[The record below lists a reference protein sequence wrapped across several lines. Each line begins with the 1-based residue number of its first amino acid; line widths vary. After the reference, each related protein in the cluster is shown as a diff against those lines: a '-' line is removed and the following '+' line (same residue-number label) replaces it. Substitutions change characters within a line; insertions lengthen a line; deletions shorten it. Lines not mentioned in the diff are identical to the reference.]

1 VANISKGTGQHG
13 ASQQGAG
20 QPGSSQHGATSPVT
34 PAVPL
39 TNELR
44 SLDPAIA
51 SLRSKIS
58 GLGAAL
64 FDLEQTPAL
73 PLASG
78 SSYSGSTAKTA
89 KAMQAALGEL
99 WLGYPKLVAVMEDVE
114 TARGNDD
121 SLRSHE
127 RDELRALLVN
137 AHAELAGKTLEE
149 EHDRLTGLLG
159 TARKHLETIDFG
171 FAACATTLGE
181 LDALARS
188 AMMSAEQTGER
199 VNEVARLTKQLAEQR
214 LAAAAD
220 PLGWQGADASGIA
233 TQLRALAT
241 ELGVVLQ
248 TQERL
253 DEYIV
258 EGAKRLDG
266 LRLLIANGISAAA
279 KARSR
284 MADTGALPAPL
295 RVSVLDG
302 VDGLRN
308 RLGAVRT
315 ALDGEPRRARQLWTL
330 WDRDMS
336 SIEATANSVLQ
347 RNAHPIAERDGLRG
361 RLDGFEAKAAAAGVV
376 ELSSL
381 VELHREAMALLTTPP
396 VSLGACEAAVTSYGQ
411 AVSVVIAKRSTIGA
425 PSPLPTATQTPATL
439 AGTKVNS

>member
-1 VANISKGTGQHG
+1 MVANISKG
-13 ASQQGAG
+13 ASQRD
-20 QPGSSQHGATSPVT
+20 ATSSVT
-34 PAVPL
+34 SAVPL

-78 SSYSGSTAKTA
+78 SSYIGSTAKTA

-99 WLGYPKLVAVMEDVE
+99 WLGYPKLVAAMEAVE
-114 TARGNDD
+114 TARGTDD

-127 RDELRALLVN
+127 RDSLRALLVSG
-137 AHAELAGKTLEE
+137 HGELAGKTLEE
-149 EHDRLTGLLG
+149 EHDRLNALLA
-159 TARKHLETIDFG
+159 TARKNLETIDFG

-188 AMMSAEQTGER
+188 AMTSAEQTGER

-214 LAAAAD
+214 VSAAAD
-220 PLGWQGADASGIA
+220 PLGWQSAGANGIA

-248 TQERL
+248 TQDRL
-253 DEYIV
+253 DEYVV

-266 LRLLIANGISAAA
+266 LRLLIANGIAAAA

-302 VDGLRN
+302 ADGLRN
-308 RLGAVRT
+308 RLRGVGE
-315 ALDGEPRRARQLWTL
+315 ALDTEPRRARQLWTL

-336 SIEATANSVLQ
+336 SIEATAASVLQ
-347 RNAHPIAERDGLRG
+347 RNAQPIAERDGLRG
-361 RLDGFEAKAAAAGVV
+361 RLDGFEAKAASAGVV

-381 VELHREAMALLTTPP
+381 VVLHRQAMALLTTPP
-396 VSLGACEAAVTSYGQ
+396 VSLGACEAAVTNYGQ
-411 AVSVVIAKRSTIGA
+411 AVSGAIAQRSATIGTS
-425 PSPLPTATQTPATL
+425 SPVPTAPQTPAPL